1 MSEVYNNSFNT
12 LKEEEGLRLSELVEL
27 VTKHIWWYVG
37 VTICCLIFAG
47 YYLYK
52 TPTMY
57 TRTAKVMVDDSN
69 QDAAMRNLGMAS
81 ANMMRLR
88 SFNSVENELEAFS
101 SPDLMQIVV
110 ERLGLQTRY
119 VEKQILR
126 DVELYHNAPVE
137 MRLAGMNPTSGFSF
151 LASPAK
157 DGKVALSDFRIKK
170 DKIKETVVGNFGD
183 TLMTPVGA
191 VVIYAKDNIED
202 FQDDIRISWANS
214 GATAKAYASKLKLS
228 LSGKESS
235 VVVISM
241 NDQYPSRAD
250 AVITTL
256 IDVYNEEWI
265 SNKNRAAI
273 NTAEFL
279 NERLLV
285 IEQDLDAVEKALKEY
300 KENNNLTDMKAS
312 AQSYIT
318 ESSLYASKAFEVSN
332 QISVASYIKDYL
344 NDPENA
350 NSLIPSNLG
359 LSNANVGSQIAE
371 YNELVLQRDR
381 LLAGSSI
388 QNPLVAD
395 MTISLAAI
403 RTAILSSIENMIATL
418 QLQLDRIESQEQQ
431 ILSRISSS
439 SGQELQLLS
448 IEREQQMTQN
458 LYVFLLQKR
467 EENELAA
474 LVNVGNTRLIMSPN
488 GPSQPV
494 SPNTKMI
501 ILAALVLGCGIPFAY
516 FFLRKM
522 LDTSIKNKAD
532 LGHLSV
538 PFLAELP
545 LYVKPEDRFRRF
557 RRLRRKGAADSQMNR
572 IIVEHGSRDMMNEAF
587 RVLRTNVDLMIGK
600 NKDSQVLMFT
610 SFNPAAGK
618 TFSVMNLASSM
629 ALKGSKVLMVDL
641 DLRKASLS
649 KALDVVHTGVAAYL
663 NGKVDDY
670 RSNVDELS
678 QNLFLLPVGTL
689 PPNPTELLL
698 SDRFKEM
705 IAQMRKDYDYI
716 FIDCPPIDIVA
727 DASIITEVA
736 DMTIFVMRASQM
748 DKKVLPNIEELYASG
763 KYQHMTLILNCVDIK
778 YKKYGYGKSSYG
790 YGYGYSGTADKA

>member
-1 MSEVYNNSFNT
+1 MAEVYNNSFNT
-12 LKEEEGLRLSELVEL
+12 LNEEEGLRLSELLEL

-37 VTICCLIFAG
+37 VTICCFIFAG

-52 TPTMY
+52 TPTLY
-57 TRTAKVMVDDSN
+57 NRSAKVMVDDSN

-151 LASPAK
+151 LVSPAN

-191 VVIYAKDNIED
+191 VVIYAKDNVED

-214 GATAKAYASKLKLS
+214 GATAKAYASKLNLS

-241 NDQYPSRAD
+241 NDQFPSRAD
-250 AVITTL
+250 AVISTL

-273 NTAEFL
+273 NTAQFL

-285 IEQDLDAVEKALKEY
+285 IEQDLDAVEKTLKEY
-300 KENNNLTDMKAS
+300 KENNNLTDIKAS

-332 QISVASYIKDYL
+332 QISVATYIKDYL
-344 NDPENA
+344 NNPENA

-359 LSNANVGSQIAE
+359 LSNPNIGSQIGE

-403 RTAILSSIENMIATL
+403 RTAILSSIDNMIATL

-474 LVNVGNTRLIMSPN
+474 LVNVGNTRLIMSPT
-488 GPSQPV
+488 GTSQPV
-494 SPNTKMI
+494 SPNTKMV
-501 ILAALVLGCGIPFAY
+501 LFAALVLGLGLPFAF
-516 FFLRKM
+516 FFLKKM
-522 LDTSIKNKAD
+522 LDTSIKSKAD
-532 LGHLSV
+532 LGTLSV

-545 LYVKPEDRFRRF
+545 QYERPEDRFKKF
-557 RRLRRKGAADSQMNR
+557 KWLRRKVKRTPDLNR

-600 NKDSQVLMFT
+600 KKGSQVLMFT

-629 ALKGSKVLMVDL
+629 ALKGAKVLMIDL

-649 KALDVVHTGVAAYL
+649 RALDVVHSGVAAYL
-663 NGKVDDY
+663 NDKVDDY
-670 RSNVDELS
+670 SINIDELAP
-678 QNLFLLPVGTL
+678 NLFFLPVGTL

-698 SDRFKEM
+698 TDKFKSM
-705 IAQMRKDYDYI
+705 IESMRKEYDYI
-716 FIDCPPIDIVA
+716 FLDCPPIDIVA

-736 DMTIFVMRASQM
+736 DMTIFVMRAGQM
-748 DKKVLPNIEELYASG
+748 DRKVLPNIEDLYASR
-763 KYQHMTLILNCVDIK
+763 KYTQMTMLLNGVDIK

-790 YGYGYSGTADKA
+790 YGYGYSNDSDK